1 MDHCDHVGLLRPGVE
16 GGSGV
21 WADVGSGQ
29 GAFTLALADLLGPR
43 SRIVSIDRDGG
54 ALRAQAAEM
63 AARFPDVWLEQ
74 READFTGELRLPDL
88 GGLVAANSLHFVA
101 PERQLEVV
109 AALAGHL
116 HAGGRFVVVEYDAE
130 RGNPWVPHPISFE
143 RWRGL
148 AEDAGL
154 VRIRL
159 TGRVPSRFHG
169 SIYSAVAE
177 RG

>member
-1 MDHCDHVGLLRPGVE
+1 
-16 GGSGV
+16 
-21 WADVGSGQ
+21 
-29 GAFTLALADLLGPR
+29 
-43 SRIVSIDRDGG
+43 
-54 ALRAQAAEM
+54 M

-74 READFTGELRLPDL
+74 QEADFTGELRLPDL

-101 PERQLEVV
+101 SERQLEVL

-116 HAGGRFVVVEYDAE
+116 RPGGRFVVVEYDAE

-159 TGRVPSRFHG
+159 TGRVPSRFLG